1 MTIII
6 DVMLT
11 GVMSSLFHREEGQ
24 EGEEGPVDP
33 QPPARERDRSH
44 SKTKKV
50 RRERRHADRGAET
63 TASATPPT
71 ATLQPRT
78 GAESQTE
85 VKTGVAN
92 DKSQGS
98 ARAVRDEKL
107 ISCHLLP
114 AGVGAG
120 GGPLR
125 GARVRVSCRQ

>member
-1 MTIII
+1 M
-6 DVMLT
+6 
-11 GVMSSLFHREEGQ
+11 MSSLFHREEGQ

-71 ATLQPRT
+71 AVLDPRT

-85 VKTGVAN
+85 VKTGVVN
-92 DKSQGS
+92 SRSQRS
-98 ARAVRDEKL
+98 ARSDEKL

-125 GARVRVSCRQ
+125 GARVRVSGRQ